1 MESNLK
7 KNLLWDYLNRFGN
20 TIVGLITSTILARLL
35 SPADYGLVGISM
47 AINGIASIFFN
58 LGFGSSII
66 QSKEIDKNK
75 LSSVFFLN
83 IFIAIIIYGTIF
95 FFASWISLYYKLPK
109 LELIVKVSALYFFI
123 TAINVVPNALLVR
136 GMKFKEL
143 AIVNLLGSLAGGLV
157 GLFLAISNFGVW
169 SIVFQQLV
177 IGVVMVFGVF
187 RVSKWIP
194 YLHFKLNELK
204 DMLKFGLYLFFSSLL
219 DGIYSRIDLFLIAKV
234 FSPASLGQYTRAQS
248 FDGMIRSL
256 SSGSLLNVLFPTFAR
271 VRDDKELLKT
281 LYYKYFQLISFLFCL
296 LAGIFYLSSDLL
308 FDLLFGP
315 QWQISADY
323 FKILVLSGFA
333 YPLSSLSLSIIEAR
347 GNSKSFFIVEVI
359 KKILFLPTYYI
370 AYSYGIMPYLFSF
383 VIASYLGTFINVRF
397 LKFELQISVWKTV
410 KYLSRYILYSLAIIL
425 SIKYFQFHMNYIPTI
440 KFVMLEM
447 ALFILI
453 YLGLNLIS
461 NSKGLEYSLALI
473 KRQI

>member
-1 MESNLK
+1 M
-7 KNLLWDYLNRFGN
+7 
-20 TIVGLITSTILARLL
+20 
-35 SPADYGLVGISM
+35 SPADFGLVGISM

-66 QSKEIDKNK
+66 QAKEVDKNK

-83 IFIAIIIYGTIF
+83 IFIAIIIYSTIF
-95 FFASWISLYYKLPK
+95 FFASWISLYYELPK

-157 GLFLAISNFGVW
+157 GLFLAVSNFGVW
-169 SIVFQQLV
+169 SIVFQQLA

-187 RVSKWIP
+187 SVSKWIP
-194 YLHFKLNELK
+194 CLHFKLNELK
-204 DMLKFGLYLFFSSLL
+204 DMLKFGMYLFFSSLL
-219 DGIYSRIDLFLIAKV
+219 DGIYSRIDLFLIAKA

-347 GNSKSFFIVEVI
+347 GNSKSFFIVEVV
-359 KKILFLPTYYI
+359 KKVLALPTYFI
-370 AYSYGIMPYLFSF
+370 AYSHGIIPYLFSF
-383 VIASYLGTFINVRF
+383 TILGYVSTFINVRF
-397 LKFELQISVWKTV
+397 LKFEINISVWQTV
-410 KYLSRYILYSLAIIL
+410 KFISKYLILSLIIIL
-425 SIKYFQFHMNYIPTI
+425 LVTLIKKQFYDTSGFIGVLVELFFFIICYI
-440 KFVMLEM
+440 
-447 ALFILI
+447 
-453 YLGLNLIS
+453 GLNFLLKT
-461 NSKGLEYSLALI
+461 KGFEYSINLI
-473 KRQI
+473 NKKL